1 MFLIIKNYIF
11 IFKYKYQFFY
21 MVIKIFDKLYKNYI
35 EENESNTKNKKKIK
49 RNISKDNYKYINNNI
64 LRYKLLKIK

>member
-49 RNISKDNYKYINNNI
+49 RNISK
-64 LRYKLLKIK
+64 